1 MNRYLSQEIQ
11 RLNQSNKLNKS
22 TIKVYTSDI
31 SNEKAD
37 KRLKKLEQIH
47 LINENQV
54 NLVND

>member
-11 RLNQSNKLNKS
+11 RLNQSNKLNQS

-37 KRLKKLEQIH
+37 KRLKKLEKIH
-47 LINENQV
+47 LIN
-54 NLVND
+54 